1 MIYVVTKQKNNV
13 LFLSGHIYKKKH
25 AQNGRIKGKVLYYK
39 NLKVRKY
46 SVFTYEN
53 IKQFLKKFFLQINHF
68 SPKTKSKIT

>member
-1 MIYVVTKQKNNV
+1 MLLPNKKTMFCSYPAIFT
-13 LFLSGHIYKKKH
+13 KKKH

-53 IKQFLKKFFLQINHF
+53 IKQFLIKFFL
-68 SPKTKSKIT
+68 